1 MGNLWL
7 RIKVWFKV
15 TLVSALL
22 IYIIFFVY
30 RNASGDK
37 VPFWYWYNH
46 QPSTT
51 PLVLMLCSFLAG
63 IVASLLIGTTFRTVR
78 QIQDLQE
85 RSRAQRLDRQIA
97 DIHSKAA
104 MLQTK
109 PNSAPVEAPRD
120 SDEAV

>member
-1 MGNLWL
+1 MANLWL

-15 TLVSALL
+15 TVAAAIV
-22 IYIIFFVY
+22 IYIILFVFF
-30 RNASGDK
+30 NASGEK
-37 VPFWYWYNH
+37 VPFWYWYH
-46 QPSTT
+46 REPSTT

-63 IVASLLIGTTFRTVR
+63 VVASLLLGTTIRTVR
-78 QIQDLQE
+78 QIQDMKE

-109 PNSAPVEAPRD
+109 PASPETVEPPK
-120 SDEAV
+120 EEKI